1 MTTKGPSHKQIII
14 FMDKENANKFM
25 ISASNYVTNI
35 NRAFK
40 SIKSDIMADYIQKKS
55 IGVTIV
61 INKIA
66 SSSDIQIIENF
77 VKNVEN
83 INSEDIELPKLLQSK
98 SYLKI
103 IDIPYLIENSSTP
116 ILSNFVEMIIKSNHV
131 FNNLLLVSKL

>member
-1 MTTKGPSHKQIII
+1 
-14 FMDKENANKFM
+14 MDKENANKFM